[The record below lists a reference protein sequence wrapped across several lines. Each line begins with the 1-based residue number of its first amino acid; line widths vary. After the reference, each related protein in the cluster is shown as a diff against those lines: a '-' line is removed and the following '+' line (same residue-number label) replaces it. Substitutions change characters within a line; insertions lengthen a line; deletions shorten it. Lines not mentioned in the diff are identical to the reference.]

1 METVLCIALPI
12 AFALGILIGRCRGY
26 SEGWERGFNAGCI
39 YQSKI
44 PPGEEIPTNVV
55 EW

>member
-1 METVLCIALPI
+1 MEAIPVIAISI

-39 YQSKI
+39 FQSKV
-44 PPGEEIPTNVV
+44 PPGEEIPTNYH
-55 EW
+55 EL